1 MMKFWRAIAAL
12 AVLTLV
18 ASACGGDD
26 EEAAP
31 DTSAADAAALEQAQ
45 ADAAAAQS
53 DADAAAAEAE
63 AAADAAAEAEAALEA
78 ALAEAEGAIDPG
90 VVAELEAELE
100 AAQAEAAAAMEEAEA
115 AAAAA
120 EEAAAAAAEA
130 EAPAVEPEAPAEAGP
145 SGTLRVAVDRDPE
158 NLDPNFAKQIIA
170 ETFSQAVFDS
180 LITFSY
186 EGAFIPLLASEFGF
200 TSDNTLEFK
209 LREGITFHNGEP
221 FNAASVTTSVA
232 RMQDPDEGSH
242 LIRNFA
248 SIEEVEVVDD
258 YHVIMH
264 LSGPDAQLLHAL
276 TRLPMV
282 PPVHFAEVG
291 QAEFAQNPIGSGPF
305 KFVEYVIDSH
315 TTFEANPDYWD
326 GSPKGKPL
334 VAEIIMRVIPEP
346 TTRVSELVSGGVDLI
361 AAVPLDQRSVV
372 TDAGMANISYADG
385 RVAIARINASNIGTS
400 AENAEGEAARGFEAL
415 TDARVRQALN
425 YAIDRQTIIDALL
438 GGTATPLG
446 QPFVPGGFGY
456 NPDNEAYPYDPDK
469 ARELLAEA
477 GYGDDLTIKLT
488 AQNIVLSDVLTALVD
503 YFADVGV
510 TAELEVIEPGLGN
523 QRLLAGDY
531 DPLFMSYWYP
541 AETFFHFLIRCEGL
555 ISTYCNENLEP
566 LLAEEKV
573 TLDIDERNQI
583 IWQITDILRDEAP
596 ALYLWNSESTTGINT
611 NKVSGWKS
619 HARGWIM
626 FTDVSVSE

>member
-1 MMKFWRAIAAL
+1 MTKFWRVIAAL

-45 ADAAAAQS
+45 VEAAAAQEEAEAADAAAEA
-53 DADAAAAEAE
+53 AAAAAAEAE
-63 AAADAAAEAEAALEA
+63 AALDAAM
-78 ALAEAEGAIDPG
+78 AEAEGAVDPE
-90 VVAELEAELE
+90 VVAELEAQLE
-100 AAQAEAAAAMEEAEA
+100 AAQAEAAAAQEEAEA

-130 EAPAVEPEAPAEAGP
+130 EAPAVEAEAPAETGP

-186 EGAFIPLLASEFGF
+186 EGDFIPLLASEFAF
-200 TSDNTLEFK
+200 TSDTTLEFW

-221 FNAASVTTSVA
+221 FDARSVTTSVA
-232 RMQDPDEGSH
+232 RMQDEDEGSH

-248 SIEEVEVVDD
+248 SIVEVEVVDD

-282 PPVHFAEVG
+282 PPDHYAAVG

-334 VAEIIMRVIPEP
+334 VAEVIMRVIPEP
-346 TTRVSELVSGGVDLI
+346 TTRVSELVTGGVDLI

-372 TDAGMANISYADG
+372 TDAGMTNISYADG
-385 RVAIARINASNIGTS
+385 RVAIARINSSNKGTS

-415 TDARVRQALN
+415 ADARVRQALN
-425 YAIDRQTIIDALL
+425 YAVDRQTIIDALL

-456 NPDNEAYPYDPDK
+456 NPNNEAYPYDPDK

-477 GYGDDLTIKLT
+477 GYGDGFTFKLT

-555 ISTYCNENLEP
+555 ISTYCNPDLEP

-583 IWQITDILRDEAP
+583 IWQITDVLRDEAP

>member
-1 MMKFWRAIAAL
+1 MTKFWRVIAAL

-26 EEAAP
+26 EAAP
-31 DTSAADAAALEQAQ
+31 DTSEADAAALAQAQ
-45 ADAAAAQS
+45 ADAAAAQA
-53 DADAAAAEAE
+53 DADAAAAEAD
-63 AAADAAAEAEAALEA
+63 AAAAAAAEAEEALAAA
-78 ALAEAEGAIDPG
+78 VAEAEGAVDPE
-90 VVAELEAELE
+90 VVAELEAQLQE
-100 AAQAEAAAAMEEAEA
+100 AQAEAAAAKEEAEA

-120 EEAAAAAAEA
+120 EEAAAAAE
-130 EAPAVEPEAPAEAGP
+130 EPEAPAETGP

-186 EGAFIPLLASEFGF
+186 EGEFIPLLASEFAF
-200 TSDNTLEFK
+200 TSDTTLEFW
-209 LREGITFHNGEP
+209 LREGVTFHNGET
-221 FNAASVTTSVA
+221 FDARSVTTSVA
-232 RMQDPDEGSH
+232 RMQDEDEGSH

-248 SIEEVEVVDD
+248 SIVEVEVVDD
-258 YHVIMH
+258 HHVIMH

-282 PPVHFAEVG
+282 PPDHYAAVG

-315 TTFEANPDYWD
+315 TTFVANPDYWD

-334 VAEIIMRVIPEP
+334 VAEIVMRVIPEP
-346 TTRVSELVSGGVDLI
+346 TTRVAELVSGGVDLI

-372 TDAGMANISYADG
+372 TDAGMTNISYADG
-385 RVAIARINASNIGTS
+385 RVAVARINASNKGTS
-400 AENAEGEAARGFEAL
+400 ADNAEGEVARGFEAL
-415 TDARVRQALN
+415 ADARVRQALN
-425 YAIDRQTIIDALL
+425 YAVDRQTIIDALL

-477 GYGDDLTIKLT
+477 GYGDGLTFKLT
-488 AQNIVLSDVLTALVD
+488 AQNTVLSDVLTALVD

-555 ISTYCNENLEP
+555 ISTYCNPDLEP

-583 IWQITDILRDEAP
+583 IWQITDVLREEAP

-611 NKVSGWKS
+611 DKVSGWKS

>member
-1 MMKFWRAIAAL
+1 MKFWRVIAAL
-12 AVLTLV
+12 AVFTLM
-18 ASACGGDD
+18 ASACGDG

-31 DTSAADAAALEQAQ
+31 DTSAADAALAQAQ
-45 ADAAAAQS
+45 ADATAAQAE
-53 DADAAAAEAE
+53 ADAAAAEAD
-63 AAADAAAEAEAALEA
+63 AAAAAAAEAEAALEA
-78 ALAEAEGAIDPG
+78 AMAEAEGAVDPE
-90 VVAELEAELE
+90 VVAQLEAELE
-100 AAQAEAAAAMEEAEA
+100 AAQAEAAAAREEAEA

-120 EEAAAAAAEA
+120 EEAAAAA
-130 EAPAVEPEAPAEAGP
+130 EAPEEEPAAPAEEGP
-145 SGTLRVAVDRDPE
+145 SGTLRVAVDRDVE

-186 EGAFIPLLASEFGF
+186 EGDFIPLLASEFAF
-200 TSDNTLEFK
+200 TSDTTLEFW
-209 LREGITFHNGEP
+209 LREGITFHNGET
-221 FNAASVTTSVA
+221 FDARSVTTSVA
-232 RMQDPDEGSH
+232 RMQDEDEGSH

-248 SIEEVEVVDD
+248 SIVEVEVVDD

-282 PPVHFAEVG
+282 PPDHYAAVG

-315 TTFEANPDYWD
+315 TIFEANPDYWD

-334 VAEIIMRVIPEP
+334 VAEVIMRVIPEP
-346 TTRVSELVSGGVDLI
+346 TTRVAELVSGGVDLI
-361 AAVPLDQRSVV
+361 AAVPLDQRPVV
-372 TDAGMANISYADG
+372 TDAGMTNISYADG
-385 RVAIARINASNIGTS
+385 RVAVARINSSNIGLS
-400 AENAEGEAARGFEAL
+400 AEAAEGESARGFEAL
-415 TDARVRQALN
+415 TDVRVRQALN
-425 YAIDRQTIIDALL
+425 YAVDRQTIIDALL

-456 NPDNEAYPYDPDK
+456 NPNNEAYPYDPDR

-477 GYGDDLTIKLT
+477 GYGDGLNIKLT
-488 AQNIVLSDVLTALVD
+488 AQNTILSDVLTALVD

-531 DPLFMSYWYP
+531 DPLFMSTWYP

-555 ISTYCNENLEP
+555 ISTYCNPELEP
-566 LLAEEKV
+566 LLLEEKQ

-583 IWQITDILRDEAP
+583 IWQITDVLREEAP
-596 ALYLWNSESTTGINT
+596 ALWLWNSESTAGVNT

>member
-1 MMKFWRAIAAL
+1 MKFWRVIAVL
-12 AVLTLV
+12 AVFTLM
-18 ASACGGDD
+18 ASACGDD

-31 DTSAADAAALEQAQ
+31 DTSAADAALAQAQ
-45 ADAAAAQS
+45 ADAEAAQAEADAAAA
-53 DADAAAAEAE
+53 DADAAAA
-63 AAADAAAEAEAALEA
+63 AAAEAEAALEA
-78 ALAEAEGAIDPG
+78 AMAEAEGAVDPD
-90 VVAELEAELE
+90 VVAALEAELE
-100 AAQAEAAAAMEEAEA
+100 AAQAEAAAAREEAEA

-120 EEAAAAAAEA
+120 EEAAAAAEA
-130 EAPAVEPEAPAEAGP
+130 SEEEPAAPVEEGP
-145 SGTLRVAVDRDPE
+145 SGTLRVAVDRDVE

-186 EGAFIPLLASEFGF
+186 EGDFIPLLASEFAF
-200 TSDNTLEFK
+200 TSDTTLEFW
-209 LREGITFHNGEP
+209 LREGITFHNGET
-221 FNAASVTTSVA
+221 FDARSVTTSVA
-232 RMQDPDEGSH
+232 RMQDEDEGSH

-248 SIEEVEVVDD
+248 SIVEVEVVND

-282 PPVHFAEVG
+282 PPDHYAAVG

-315 TTFEANPDYWD
+315 TIFEANPDYWD

-334 VAEIIMRVIPEP
+334 VAEVVMRVIPEP
-346 TTRVSELVSGGVDLI
+346 TTRVSELVTGGVDLI

-372 TDAGMANISYADG
+372 TDAGMTNISYADG
-385 RVAIARINASNIGTS
+385 RVAVARINSSNIGVS
-400 AENAEGEAARGFEAL
+400 AEAAEGDAARGFEAL
-415 TDARVRQALN
+415 TDVRVRQALN
-425 YAIDRQTIIDALL
+425 YAVDRQTIIDALL

-477 GYGDDLTIKLT
+477 GYGDGLNIKLT
-488 AQNIVLSDVLTALVD
+488 AQNTILSDVLTALVD

-531 DPLFMSYWYP
+531 DPLFMSTWYP

-555 ISTYCNENLEP
+555 ISTYCNPDLEP
-566 LLAEEKV
+566 LLLEEKQ
-573 TLDIDERNQI
+573 TLDIGERNQI
-583 IWQITDILRDEAP
+583 IWQITDVLREEAP
-596 ALYLWNSESTTGINT
+596 ALWLWNSESTAGVNT

>member
-1 MMKFWRAIAAL
+1 MKLWRVLAAL
-12 AVLTLV
+12 AVFTLI

-31 DTSAADAAALEQAQ
+31 DTSAADAARAQAE
-45 ADAAAAQS
+45 ADAAAAQAE
-53 DADAAAAEAE
+53 ADAAAEK
-63 AAADAAAEAEAALEA
+63 AAEAEAALEA
-78 ALAEAEGAIDPG
+78 AMAEAEGTVDAE
-90 VVAELEAELE
+90 VVAELEAQLE
-100 AAQAEAAAAMEEAEA
+100 AAQAEADAAMAEAEA

-120 EEAAAAAAEA
+120 AEAAA
-130 EAPAVEPEAPAEAGP
+130 EPEALAETGP

-186 EGAFIPLLASEFGF
+186 DGEFIPLLASEFAF
-200 TSDNTLEFK
+200 TSDTTLEFW
-209 LREGITFHNGEP
+209 LREGITFHNGET
-221 FNAASVTTSVA
+221 FDAASVTTSVA
-232 RMQDPDEGSH
+232 RMQDEDEGSH

-248 SIEEVEVVDD
+248 SIVEVEVVDD

-282 PPVHFAEVG
+282 PPVHYAEVG

-315 TTFEANPDYWD
+315 TIFEANPDYWD

-334 VAEIIMRVIPEP
+334 VAEVVMRVIPEP
-346 TTRVSELVSGGVDLI
+346 TTRVSELVTGGVDLI

-372 TDAGMANISYADG
+372 TDAGMTNISYADG
-385 RVAIARINASNIGTS
+385 RVAVARINASNKGTS
-400 AENAEGEAARGFEAL
+400 AENAEGETARGFEAL
-415 TDARVRQALN
+415 ADARVRQALN
-425 YAIDRQTIIDALL
+425 YAVDRQTIIDALL

-456 NPDNEAYPYDPDK
+456 NPNNEPYPYDPEK

-477 GYGDDLTIKLT
+477 GYGDGFTFKLT
-488 AQNIVLSDVLTALVD
+488 AQNTVLSDVLTALVD

-555 ISTYCNENLEP
+555 ISTYCNPDLEP
-566 LLAEEKV
+566 LLAQEKV

-583 IWQITDILRDEAP
+583 IWQITDVLRDEAP

-611 NKVSGWKS
+611 DKVSGWKS

-626 FTDVSVSE
+626 FTDVSVSG

>member
-1 MMKFWRAIAAL
+1 MKFLRVLAAL
-12 AVLTLV
+12 AVFTLV
-18 ASACGGDD
+18 ASACGDDD
-26 EEAAP
+26 EVAAP
-31 DTSAADAAALEQAQ
+31 DTSAADAAALEQAE
-45 ADAAAAQS
+45 ADAAAAQAAADAAAA
-53 DADAAAAEAE
+53 DADAAAAVAAE
-63 AAADAAAEAEAALEA
+63 AAAALEA
-78 ALAEAEGAIDPG
+78 AMAEAEGAVDPE
-90 VVAELEAELE
+90 VVAALEAELE
-100 AAQAEAAAAMEEAEA
+100 AAQAEAAAAREEAEA

-120 EEAAAAAAEA
+120 EEAAAAA
-130 EAPAVEPEAPAEAGP
+130 EAPAEEPEAPVETGP
-145 SGTLRVAVDRDPE
+145 SGTLRVAVDRDVE

-186 EGAFIPLLASEFGF
+186 EGEFIPLLASEFAF
-200 TSDNTLEFK
+200 TSDTTLEFW
-209 LREGITFHNGEP
+209 LREGITFHNGET
-221 FNAASVTTSVA
+221 FDARSVTTSVA
-232 RMQDPDEGSH
+232 RMQDEDEGSH

-248 SIEEVEVVDD
+248 SIVEVEVVDD
-258 YHVIMH
+258 HHVIMH

-282 PPVHFAEVG
+282 PPDHFAEVG
-291 QAEFAQNPIGSGPF
+291 QPAFAQHPIGTGPF

-315 TTFEANPDYWD
+315 TNFEANLDYWD

-334 VAEIIMRVIPEP
+334 VAEVIMRVIPEP
-346 TTRVSELVSGGVDLI
+346 TTRVSELVTGGVDLI

-372 TDAGMANISYADG
+372 TDAGMTNISYADG
-385 RVAIARINASNIGTS
+385 RVAVARINSSNIGVS
-400 AENAEGEAARGFEAL
+400 AEAAEGESARGFEAL
-415 TDARVRQALN
+415 TDVRVRQALN
-425 YAIDRQTIIDALL
+425 YAVDRQTIIDALL

-456 NPDNEAYPYDPDK
+456 NPDNEAYPYDPDR

-477 GYGDDLTIKLT
+477 GYGDGLHIKLT
-488 AQNIVLSDVLTALVD
+488 AQNTILSDVLTALVD

-531 DPLFMSYWYP
+531 DPLFMSTWYP

-555 ISTYCNENLEP
+555 ISTYCNEDLEP
-566 LLAEEKV
+566 LLLEEKQ
-573 TLDIDERNQI
+573 TLDIAARNQI
-583 IWQITDILRDEAP
+583 IWQITDVLRDEAP
-596 ALYLWNSESTTGINT
+596 ALWLWNSESTAGVNT
-611 NKVSGWKS
+611 NKVTGWKS

-626 FTDVSVSE
+626 FTDVAVSE